1 MITQANL
8 AEALS
13 NRIHEIDFKYL
24 VEEAFNAVFDI
35 PRAVVSKGNC
45 KTLSHLKNIFEV
57 GKFESVS
64 FPSGSELGTWTVPD
78 EWNLISYNLM
88 SMDGELLQDITDTNL
103 RVVYGSNSFVGEV
116 KMSDLSNHIYTHDT
130 VTNAVPFVTNYYGD
144 FDWGICMSQA
154 EKTSLVNNHEAV
166 IVNINVEQV
175 PGNLVIWSRILG
187 AVRQQDFNQK
197 RVLFWSYNCHPQMAQ
212 NELSGPITMFFLIKI
227 MEMIRDGGYEF
238 RFAYD
243 FSISSETIGAIGK
256 ILAVGDALS
265 TYVAC
270 HVLTCIGVN
279 SSNLTIQESIDSTS
293 YATRVIKTAV
303 KDQVGP
309 DYSLNDF
316 NMRGSD
322 ERQFMWPGVDI
333 DTAYFCTKK
342 YHQFKEY
349 HTNLDDTL
357 DVDAIMQSVQIYLD
371 AILIHETNETVQ
383 SVSVGEP
390 MLSKFGKWPEINAGG
405 RLPEKYRPTDFLVL
419 CDGKRSLLQISKV
432 LDWPY
437 RVVLELSNHFKNLS
451 LLRVVDGR

>member
-1 MITQANL
+1 MITKANL
-8 AEALS
+8 AVAL
-13 NRIHEIDFKYL
+13 NNQINKIDFKYL
-24 VEEAFNAVFDI
+24 VDGAFNAVFDI
-35 PRAVVSKGNC
+35 PRSVVSKGNC
-45 KTLSHLKNIFEV
+45 KTLKNLKNIFEV
-57 GKFESVS
+57 GNFENVI
-64 FPSGSELGTWTVPD
+64 FPSGSELGTWTVPE
-78 EWNLISYNLM
+78 EWNLISYSLM

-116 KMSDLSNHIYTHDT
+116 EMSDLLKHIYTHDT
-130 VTNAVPFVTNYYGD
+130 VTDAVPFVTNYYGN
-144 FDWGICMSQA
+144 FDWGICMSQV

-166 IVNINVEQV
+166 MVNINVEKV
-175 PGNLVIWSRILG
+175 PGKLVIWSRILG
-187 AVRQQDFNQK
+187 AERQQNVNLK

-212 NELSGPITMFFLIKI
+212 NELSGPLTMFFLIKI
-227 MEMIRDGGYEF
+227 MEMIEDGGYEF

-256 ILAVGDALS
+256 ILAVKDDLS

-270 HVLTCIGVN
+270 HVLTCIGI
-279 SSNLTIQESIDSTS
+279 SSSDLTIQESIDSTS
-293 YATRVIKTAV
+293 YATQVIKTAV
-303 KDQVGP
+303 KDKVGP
-309 DYSLNDF
+309 NYCLNDF

-357 DVDAIMQSVQIYLD
+357 DIHAIIQSVQIYLD
-371 AILIHETNETVQ
+371 AILIHETNVIVQ
-383 SVSVGEP
+383 SLSVGEP
-390 MLSKFGKWPEINAGG
+390 MLSKFGKWPEINVGG

-419 CDGKRSLLQISKV
+419 CDGNRSLLQISEV

-437 RVVLELSNHFKNLS
+437 KVVLELSNHFSDLG
-451 LLRVVDGR
+451 LLGVVDGR